1 MNMGPDL
8 ERDEKAHGRGVG
20 DGQETEHCR
29 RVKTETGQTQHVMG
43 HIVNKSHTYKHAYTC
58 T

>member
-1 MNMGPDL
+1 MGPDL